1 MSSRRWEQR
10 RCQLKLMAVH
20 AAPSSQTESLPK
32 VLCVDSNERMLE
44 VISKILAP
52 LPLQCVTVSNALE
65 AVEQARRLRP
75 RLLILDWQLPLM
87 NGWEVLGA
95 IRAETQPAPPR
106 VIILSV
112 REGGFEQMLAEN
124 VAGVDAYLEKPFE
137 VDSLRREITRLLG
150 LPLSGSAVHA

>member
-1 MSSRRWEQR
+1 
-10 RCQLKLMAVH
+10 MAVH

-52 LPLQCVTVSNALE
+52 LPVQCVTVSNALE

-106 VIILSV
+106 VIILSA

-137 VDSLRREITRLLG
+137 VDSLSREITRLLG